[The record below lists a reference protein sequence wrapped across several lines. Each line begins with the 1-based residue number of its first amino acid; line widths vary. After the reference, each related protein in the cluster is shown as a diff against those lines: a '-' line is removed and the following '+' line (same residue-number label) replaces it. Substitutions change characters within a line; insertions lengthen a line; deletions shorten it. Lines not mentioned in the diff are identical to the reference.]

1 MIKKPQNIIDFIES
15 NSDGVVVRVKETKGS
30 APRESDALMIVDNQI
45 SIGTIG
51 GGRLEYDA
59 VNRARELLSS
69 CSDISHLENYRLGP
83 ELGQCCGGVV
93 TLSFDKL
100 TSKLRKS
107 LLFELRTSI
116 TYNKNVLI
124 FGAGHVGKAIID
136 QLRLLSFNCKLV
148 DTRANF
154 FVGDE
159 YREFYRLTALPE
171 NEIRKAL
178 PGTAYVMVTHDHALD
193 FLLVKEALSRQDS
206 PYVGMI
212 GSKTKKNQLLKWLR
226 KEGVDKMTNL
236 VSPIGTL
243 IANQGF
249 SDKRPEAIACLTVAE
264 ILLVLNREKIDI
276 EATRKIDKIRR

>member
-1 MIKKPQNIIDFIES
+1 M
-15 NSDGVVVRVKETKGS
+15 VRVKETKGS

-124 FGAGHVGKAIID
+124 
-136 QLRLLSFNCKLV
+136 LE
-148 DTRANF
+148 RAM
-154 FVGDE
+154 
-159 YREFYRLTALPE
+159 LA
-171 NEIRKAL
+171 
-178 PGTAYVMVTHDHALD
+178 
-193 FLLVKEALSRQDS
+193 
-206 PYVGMI
+206 
-212 GSKTKKNQLLKWLR
+212 
-226 KEGVDKMTNL
+226 
-236 VSPIGTL
+236 
-243 IANQGF
+243 
-249 SDKRPEAIACLTVAE
+249 
-264 ILLVLNREKIDI
+264 
-276 EATRKIDKIRR
+276 RR